1 MSLGKRME
9 VWDSCDFGLP
19 LSRSLGEV
27 VSLNVWLDLQHKCLY
42 SLQFVI

>member
-19 LSRSLGEV
+19 LSRCLGEV
-27 VSLNVWLDLQHKCLY
+27 VSLNVWLDLKHKCLY